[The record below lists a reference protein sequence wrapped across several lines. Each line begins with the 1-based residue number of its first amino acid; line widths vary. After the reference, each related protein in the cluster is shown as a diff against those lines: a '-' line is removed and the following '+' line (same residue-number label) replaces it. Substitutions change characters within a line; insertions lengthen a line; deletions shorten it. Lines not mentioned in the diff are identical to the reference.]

1 MDVSSLIDLNS
12 TLEEGVTSVPLL
24 PLPRIN
30 SPYEGDVS
38 NDENNPFDWAVQ
50 AVSDIDDP
58 FELVFKKAQ
67 ELESKKS
74 DHSACEDTILKCKKV
89 KNEMGVLDSKNSR
102 EIGNNDKKE
111 SECKKGI
118 AQYQNN
124 HKILKCITPDVVQ
137 SANYLLSTQERNQ
150 SDSSEPLKPKYCS
163 TPVHHVA
170 SAKRK
175 LEEEY
180 SPISSKKPSSSLFN
194 ISPASVVKARVEKC
208 IAEAEKRFKKHS
220 QEREKLN
227 GRQSLDSLM
236 PHYVYSS
243 YQRDLT
249 FQCDP
254 SSHEKYSLDFVS
266 SEDSKNK
273 LTHSFRNLQKPKNIG
288 NFSEETF
295 TLSHKVDSHAF
306 RRSLV
311 PEDDL
316 SQHEARFMATL
327 LKATADYQGHT
338 LANESVVTFVDL
350 DSEEEDGCEEK
361 KELEEIKEKLSAE
374 FQPTNPVN
382 FEVLKDHTKIK
393 MPKRVQRSPET
404 VLGKMQSFSP
414 RKSTSSPKERYS
426 VESSGVNGKLPSQ
439 KAQISVNRSRSDST
453 IHSLKKKEQMEKPSK
468 WALKET
474 SRFSNAVQSPQTK
487 QKQAVNSGRVIKP
500 PKPLP
505 KMFRNKKNLL
515 TGKEN
520 KP

>member
-12 TLEEGVTSVPLL
+12 TLDEGVTSVPLL

-137 SANYLLSTQERNQ
+137 SANYLLNAQQRNQ
-150 SDSSEPLKPKYCS
+150 SDSSETLKPKYCS

-170 SAKRK
+170 GAKRK

-236 PHYVYSS
+236 PHYVHSS

-306 RRSLV
+306 RRSWG

-361 KELEEIKEKLSAE
+361 KKLEEIKEKLSAE

-382 FEVLKDHTKIK
+382 FEVLKDHTEIK

-414 RKSTSSPKERYS
+414 RKSTSSPKERDS
-426 VESSGVNGKLPSQ
+426 VESSGGVNGKLPS
-439 KAQISVNRSRSDST
+439 QISVNRSRSDST